1 MSAKKANHAFLITVI
16 CYVGCAY
23 VIALFFPELGE
34 NLLLGNLTCELV
46 VTMPILLFAL
56 TSKEK
61 LSDFL
66 GFRKI
71 KMSTIGMTALFTFL
85 SMPTVTLFNL
95 ISQLWVENA
104 VVSMMDS
111 YQIGQMSFWQLSFSM
126 VIIAPL
132 FEEIACRGAYYHS
145 YRKAGS
151 SFGAMLLSAFIFALM
166 HMNLNQAMYA
176 FAIGLLLVMLVE
188 ASGSLWTSILY
199 HALLNGSQSVMMY
212 IMVKT
217 YPTVFSNQAQAVSTD
232 YLLCAIGVYLMLTA
246 ITLPAAW
253 AVLVWISNNEGNNGA
268 LSMLWTHKKKD
279 KTLTLSLVIALILSI
294 LAMSGILFEW
304 INKLI
309 VWLMAI

>member
-1 MSAKKANHAFLITVI
+1 
-16 CYVGCAY
+16 
-23 VIALFFPELGE
+23 
-34 NLLLGNLTCELV
+34 
-46 VTMPILLFAL
+46 
-56 TSKEK
+56 
-61 LSDFL
+61 
-66 GFRKI
+66 
-71 KMSTIGMTALFTFL
+71 
-85 SMPTVTLFNL
+85 
-95 ISQLWVENA
+95 
-104 VVSMMDS
+104 
-111 YQIGQMSFWQLSFSM
+111 
-126 VIIAPL
+126 
-132 FEEIACRGAYYHS
+132 
-145 YRKAGS
+145 
-151 SFGAMLLSAFIFALM
+151 MLLSAFIFALM

-217 YPTVFSNQAQAVSTD
+217 DPTVFSNQAQAVSTD

>member
-111 YQIGQMSFWQLSFSM
+111 CI
-126 VIIAPL
+126 
-132 FEEIACRGAYYHS
+132 
-145 YRKAGS
+145 
-151 SFGAMLLSAFIFALM
+151 
-166 HMNLNQAMYA
+166 
-176 FAIGLLLVMLVE
+176 
-188 ASGSLWTSILY
+188 SGSCLFLW
-199 HALLNGSQSVMMY
+199 
-212 IMVKT
+212 
-217 YPTVFSNQAQAVSTD
+217 
-232 YLLCAIGVYLMLTA
+232 
-246 ITLPAAW
+246 
-253 AVLVWISNNEGNNGA
+253 
-268 LSMLWTHKKKD
+268 
-279 KTLTLSLVIALILSI
+279 
-294 LAMSGILFEW
+294 
-304 INKLI
+304 
-309 VWLMAI
+309 